1 MERRWRSR
9 SRGPAKA
16 KANVAGRWGKNG
28 GKNDVAKKMAGD
40 PKSNAVGPSVMWEAD
55 HDHFRGQTITIT
67 HNE

>member
-40 PKSNAVGPSVMWEAD
+40 PKSNAVGPSVTDGRWTM
-55 HDHFRGQTITIT
+55 TISVAKP
-67 HNE
+67 